1 MPKPGNPSALGRTYP
16 LIACEKGCSRQ
27 EWVNAS
33 DSLLVRFNYVI
44 LRVVAGRQAKVW
56 IIDLERRV
64 NNARTFWATF
74 ESDIFWCPNLCAP

>member
-1 MPKPGNPSALGRTYP
+1 M
-16 LIACEKGCSRQ
+16 GCSRQ

-33 DSLLVRFNYVI
+33 DSLLVGFNYVI